1 MLGAFGSVAGA
12 AALRKKGSLKERRGP
27 EAFERGSLFPTLLP
41 QGMAMLYVGKV
52 ADTTGRRGAL
62 LLGLAW
68 FVAGTLGS
76 IGSPTPD
83 WRCVMAWGQSAAIAC
98 DAIARDVLDDPEERV
113 QVLTVISAFRL
124 VGLALAPTVG
134 ALVRDA
140 YGWRAL
146 FAALAAVGVLLAI
159 LTALLIP
166 ETLHEGQQSS
176 PRVVAAAGTRQKSEP
191 EEEEDDD
198 AAPVAV
204 PDDQGPPPGSFRAVL
219 ERLRTDG
226 GRDVACAKAGLIALT
241 FGDATTRC
249 SAATLRRGGD
259 TVVAAGVFAYGCFA
273 SRGCPPMARL
283 QTSLYMRLMAVG
295 SCVALLS
302 TLAFSGDSF
311 AMLNVVFGVAH
322 AFGYAASMTLFT
334 QPFPGNLAAKAAAVL
349 LIARTFVATGLSDV
363 HAYVAAAYGPAA
375 SAVFIA
381 LVSLLSQLA
390 WLVLLSSDR
399 RQRLTSSSSDNSS
412 SV

>member
-198 AAPVAV
+198 AGGGTKRRGAQDRRVGRHVAGESAGVHGEPGTGDEAPRRARRPHGRTEQSARRQVRRPPRHHPHHRRTPRPRHLHPPQA
-204 PDDQGPPPGSFRAVL
+204 PHLPPPPHDAR
-219 ERLRTDG
+219 RRRRPLRNPP
-226 GRDVACAKAGLIALT
+226 RPHH
-241 FGDATTRC
+241 
-249 SAATLRRGGD
+249 LR
-259 TVVAAGVFAYGCFA
+259 
-273 SRGCPPMARL
+273 
-283 QTSLYMRLMAVG
+283 
-295 SCVALLS
+295 
-302 TLAFSGDSF
+302 
-311 AMLNVVFGVAH
+311 
-322 AFGYAASMTLFT
+322 
-334 QPFPGNLAAKAAAVL
+334 
-349 LIARTFVATGLSDV
+349 
-363 HAYVAAAYGPAA
+363 
-375 SAVFIA
+375 
-381 LVSLLSQLA
+381 
-390 WLVLLSSDR
+390 
-399 RQRLTSSSSDNSS
+399 
-412 SV
+412 